1 MTTQTKDNPPPS
13 STQVIYN
20 AVLELH
26 ALGKEATRSRVA
38 ELTGLKLTIVDDRLR
53 ALVNEERT
61 LTRSSRG
68 VYEPVPHF
76 PPPRAMSISILFDHR
91 VKLELGDDI
100 LTLTPEEA
108 RRVARGLG
116 GFADDARV
124 LETTRAH
131 LAAITEIS
139 AHAKAEKEDARQLKM
154 QIELM
159 RKEIRALK
167 KDKRKKEQQQAG
179 FWDD

>member
-1 MTTQTKDNPPPS
+1 MTTQTKDNPPS